1 MNNQNRVTNNISIE
15 NAHIMWRNFAGN
27 PSQYNA
33 QGKRNFCVQLD
44 EDLARELERDGWA
57 VKWREARDPQDTPFA
72 YLQVSVSFDVIPPNI
87 YTVTSR
93 NKTRLTSETVDILDW
108 ADISNVDLI
117 IRPYN
122 WEVNGKHGVKAYVKA
137 MYVTLD
143 EDEFADKYS
152 DLYDS
157 NED

>member
-1 MNNQNRVTNNISIE
+1 M
-15 NAHIMWRNFAGN
+15 
-27 PSQYNA
+27 
-33 QGKRNFCVQLD
+33 
-44 EDLARELERDGWA
+44 
-57 VKWREARDPQDTPFA
+57 
-72 YLQVSVSFDVIPPNI
+72 SFDVIPPNI

-152 DLYDS
+152 DLCDG